1 MIASDPASDSAPKH
15 DKPWREKSYL
25 SACCPEFLEGSR
37 TCADGSADEVG
48 ELLPRRLRRRTWTSV
63 AWSMQWQAVAEN
75 GQVTSEIK
83 SVAADE
89 IAIVIV
95 EPTPECATASG

>member
-1 MIASDPASDSAPKH
+1 
-15 DKPWREKSYL
+15 
-25 SACCPEFLEGSR
+25 
-37 TCADGSADEVG
+37 
-48 ELLPRRLRRRTWTSV
+48 
-63 AWSMQWQAVAEN
+63 MQWQAVAEN

-89 IAIVIV
+89 IAVVIV